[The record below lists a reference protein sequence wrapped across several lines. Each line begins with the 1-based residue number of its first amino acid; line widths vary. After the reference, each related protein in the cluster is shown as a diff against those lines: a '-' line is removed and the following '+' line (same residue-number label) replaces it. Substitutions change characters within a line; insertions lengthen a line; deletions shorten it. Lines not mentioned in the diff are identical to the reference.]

1 MTPQLEKVFFNYV
14 LQYKKYF
21 DIVKPHFFR
30 NSQIQFVYGVL
41 RNYILAQ
48 SDSKIPTARQ
58 ILDMVSLEDKEG
70 QITKEIL
77 KSILQV
83 KLSEYDEKNFLEPK
97 FNAWVLSNRLKTG
110 TVDIIEETR
119 NLDQISDFDKAIE
132 AADRIKSIVDEMSS
146 TNFVQ
151 DDDMGSDF
159 DDPENHVQDSSKF
172 KIKSGFETLDH
183 MLGGGWDI
191 QTLNCIM
198 AETNNGK
205 CCHFVSK
212 IVLKNKK
219 NDKMSIRDF
228 GTLFSEISKGDYN
241 LLSGKYDRPL
251 YDKFIEA
258 YEVKDLQVLT
268 PNGWVDIEG
277 IGKTVEYDEWLIQTS
292 GGKELICADEHLVY
306 RCDNLN
312 FSDKKCDLTELYT
325 KDLRCSDFIMTKDG
339 PEMIMDI
346 RLTGQKSH
354 MYDLQLSSGSNKQ
367 YYTNDILSHNS
378 LWMQN
383 FAFKSAD
390 AGYNVLYITLEMSER
405 KVMKRLGAMRLKIP
419 INDYDA
425 VSKDSEMINKRI
437 KSLGSIKEGGDIFD
451 KKVGKIFSKF
461 WAAGTATVSDFDYYL
476 QKLRDKKDIKIDL
489 IIVDYITLVAAPKGL
504 GGDNLYSKGKSLAE
518 GLRALGAKY
527 KCPVITGVQ
536 VAKDAWNSSDIT
548 LESVPE
554 SKAIAETADTF
565 FAIIRTEE
573 MKRQNIYRFKL
584 LKQRDGDFLKSQIRL
599 NLNPTYLTLE
609 NDQFLDQ

>member
-1 MTPQLEKVFFNYV
+1 MTPSMEKLFFNYI
-14 LQYKKYF
+14 LSYKKYF
-21 DIVKPHFFR
+21 EIVKPFFFR
-30 NSQIQFVYGVL
+30 NSEIQFVYGVV
-41 RNYILAQ
+41 RNYMIN
-48 SDSKIPTARQ
+48 STDSKIPTPRQ
-58 ILDMVSLEDKEG
+58 ILDMISLEDKEG
-70 QITKEIL
+70 VITKEIL

-83 KLSEYDEKNFLEPK
+83 DLKEYDEKNFIEPK

-110 TVDIIEETR
+110 TVDIIDETR

-132 AADRIKSIVDEMSS
+132 AAERIKIIVDEMSS

-151 DDDMGSDF
+151 DDDLGSDF

-172 KIKSGFETLDH
+172 KIKSGLETLDH

-205 CCHFVSK
+205 
-212 IVLKNKK
+212 
-219 NDKMSIRDF
+219 
-228 GTLFSEISKGDYN
+228 
-241 LLSGKYDRPL
+241 
-251 YDKFIEA
+251 
-258 YEVKDLQVLT
+258 
-268 PNGWVDIEG
+268 
-277 IGKTVEYDEWLIQTS
+277 
-292 GGKELICADEHLVY
+292 
-306 RCDNLN
+306 
-312 FSDKKCDLTELYT
+312 
-325 KDLRCSDFIMTKDG
+325 
-339 PEMIMDI
+339 
-346 RLTGQKSH
+346 
-354 MYDLQLSSGSNKQ
+354 
-367 YYTNDILSHNS
+367 S

-383 FAFKSAD
+383 FAVKSAD

-419 INDYDA
+419 INDYDS
-425 VSKDSEMINKRI
+425 VSKDTDMIKKRI
-437 KSLGSIKEGGDIFD
+437 KALGNIKEGGDIFE
-451 KKVGKIFSKF
+451 KKVGKIYSKF
-461 WAAGTATVSDFDYYL
+461 WAAGTATISDFDYYL
-476 QKLRDKKDIKIDL
+476 QKLKDKKDVKIDL
-489 IIVDYITLVAAPKGL
+489 IIVDYITLVAAPKGV
-504 GGDNLYSKGKSLAE
+504 GADNLYTKGKALAE

-573 MKRQNIYRFKL
+573 MKRQNLYRFKL

>member
-1 MTPQLEKVFFNYV
+1 MTPQLEKVFFNYI
-14 LQYKKYF
+14 LSYKKYF
-21 DIVKPHFFR
+21 EIVKPFFFR
-30 NSQIQFVYGVL
+30 NSEIQFVYGVV
-41 RNYILAQ
+41 RNYMIN
-48 SDSKIPTARQ
+48 STDSKIPTPRQ
-58 ILDMVSLEDKEG
+58 ILDMISLEDKEG
-70 QITKEIL
+70 VITKEIL

-83 KLSEYDEKNFLEPK
+83 DLKEYDEKNFIEPK

-110 TVDIIEETR
+110 TVDIIDETR

-132 AADRIKSIVDEMSS
+132 AAERIKIIVDEMSS

-151 DDDMGSDF
+151 DDDLGSDF

-172 KIKSGFETLDH
+172 KIKSGLETLDH

-205 CCHFVSK
+205 
-212 IVLKNKK
+212 
-219 NDKMSIRDF
+219 
-228 GTLFSEISKGDYN
+228 
-241 LLSGKYDRPL
+241 
-251 YDKFIEA
+251 
-258 YEVKDLQVLT
+258 
-268 PNGWVDIEG
+268 
-277 IGKTVEYDEWLIQTS
+277 
-292 GGKELICADEHLVY
+292 
-306 RCDNLN
+306 
-312 FSDKKCDLTELYT
+312 
-325 KDLRCSDFIMTKDG
+325 
-339 PEMIMDI
+339 
-346 RLTGQKSH
+346 
-354 MYDLQLSSGSNKQ
+354 
-367 YYTNDILSHNS
+367 S

-383 FAFKSAD
+383 FAVKSAD

-419 INDYDA
+419 INDYDS
-425 VSKDSEMINKRI
+425 VSKDTDMIKKRI
-437 KSLGSIKEGGDIFD
+437 KALGNIKEGGDIFE
-451 KKVGKIFSKF
+451 KKVGKIYSKF
-461 WAAGTATVSDFDYYL
+461 WAAGTATISDFDYYL
-476 QKLRDKKDIKIDL
+476 QKLKDKKDIKIDL
-489 IIVDYITLVAAPKGL
+489 IIVDYITLVAAPKGV
-504 GGDNLYSKGKSLAE
+504 GADNLYTKGKALAE

-573 MKRQNIYRFKL
+573 MKRQNLYRFKL

>member
-1 MTPQLEKVFFNYV
+1 MSPQLEKVFFNYI
-14 LQYKKYF
+14 LSYKKYF
-21 DIVKPHFFR
+21 EIVKPFFFR
-30 NSQIQFVYGVL
+30 NSEIQFVYGVV
-41 RNYILAQ
+41 RNYMIN
-48 SDSKIPTARQ
+48 STDSKIPTPRQ
-58 ILDMVSLEDKEG
+58 ILDMISLEDKEG
-70 QITKEIL
+70 VITKEIL

-83 KLSEYDEKNFLEPK
+83 DLKEYDEKNFIEPK

-110 TVDIIEETR
+110 TVDIIDETR

-132 AADRIKSIVDEMSS
+132 AAERIKIIVDEMSS

-151 DDDMGSDF
+151 DDDLGSDF

-172 KIKSGFETLDH
+172 KIKSGLETLDH

-205 CCHFVSK
+205 
-212 IVLKNKK
+212 
-219 NDKMSIRDF
+219 
-228 GTLFSEISKGDYN
+228 
-241 LLSGKYDRPL
+241 
-251 YDKFIEA
+251 
-258 YEVKDLQVLT
+258 
-268 PNGWVDIEG
+268 
-277 IGKTVEYDEWLIQTS
+277 
-292 GGKELICADEHLVY
+292 
-306 RCDNLN
+306 
-312 FSDKKCDLTELYT
+312 
-325 KDLRCSDFIMTKDG
+325 
-339 PEMIMDI
+339 
-346 RLTGQKSH
+346 
-354 MYDLQLSSGSNKQ
+354 
-367 YYTNDILSHNS
+367 S

-383 FAFKSAD
+383 FAVKSAD

-419 INDYDA
+419 INDYDTI
-425 VSKDSEMINKRI
+425 SKDTDMIKKRI
-437 KSLGSIKEGGDIFD
+437 KSLGNIKEGGDIFE
-451 KKVGKIFSKF
+451 KKVGKIYSKF
-461 WAAGTATVSDFDYYL
+461 WAAGTATISDFDYYL
-476 QKLRDKKDIKIDL
+476 QKLKDKKDVKIDL
-489 IIVDYITLVAAPKGL
+489 IIVDYITLVAAPKGV
-504 GGDNLYSKGKSLAE
+504 GADNLYTKGKALAE

-573 MKRQNIYRFKL
+573 MKRQNLYRFKL